1 MSNAGGAV
9 LEIELDETGGDGLE
23 IEWIGTRVAGME
35 FDRSETRGLDWKPN
49 GLKQEGLD

>member
-9 LEIELDETGGDGLE
+9 LEIELDETRGDGLE
-23 IEWIGTRVAGME
+23 IEWIGTRVAGAE
-35 FDRSETRGLDWKPN
+35 FNRSETRRNPN